1 VEIEVPNLIREV
13 IGVTTYRGDE
23 AQIVGYGYTNVSST
37 VTIDLFIPEDSAFR
51 DPLYVGVAQS
61 TSGIEV
67 GDTFVINNSNVGLS
81 QTSNINGIHTAAVV
95 YDVLKNVDILGFT
108 TSVKRVEFAIAG
120 IGTTSTNK
128 AIADDEIYGLTTY
141 GRIGFSARP
150 STSAKTFTAST
161 YGDIT
166 SSPLITRN
174 NPLKFVG
181 YSTTP

>member
-1 VEIEVPNLIREV
+1 M

-23 AQIVGYGYTNVSST
+23 SQIVGYGYTNSSKT
-37 VTIDLFIPEDSAFR
+37 VTIDLFIPQDSSFR

-61 TSGIEV
+61 TSGIVV

-95 YDVLKNVDILGFT
+95 YDVLKNVDALGFT
-108 TSVKRVEFAIAG
+108 TSVKRVEFAMAG
-120 IGTTSTNK
+120 IGATSTNK
-128 AIADDEIYGLTTY
+128 AIADDEIYGLATY

-150 STSAKTFTAST
+150 STIAKSFSATT
-161 YGDIT
+161 YENLD
-166 SSPLITRN
+166 SSPLIQRTRE
-174 NPLKFVG
+174 LKFVG